1 MNAFT
6 NLAGASLW
14 KLTSAVL
21 LAVLLVTVSAG
32 ATAWWL
38 AASARDQAQ
47 AELRVQ
53 HTLVAQLRG
62 ALDTQN
68 AAVVAAGEATTLAEQ
83 RGEAARQQA
92 AASARRFDQALARV
106 AGVKAA
112 TCAEAM
118 PAVNLILESIR

>member
-1 MNAFT
+1 MSAFAT
-6 NLAGASLW
+6 LAGGSVW
-14 KLTSAVL
+14 KLASAVL
-21 LAVLLVTVSAG
+21 LAALLVTVSAG

-47 AELRVQ
+47 AELRAQ
-53 HTLVAQLRG
+53 QTLVTRLRG
-62 ALDTQN
+62 ALDAQN
-68 AAVVAAGEATTLAEQ
+68 AAVAAAGLATTLAEQ

-92 AASARRFDQALARV
+92 AASARRFDLALARV
-106 AGVKAA
+106 AGVKAT